1 MPTDY
6 IRARSVDEAL
16 QHLSGGGDGAR
27 VIAGG
32 QSLVP
37 MMNLNLANPTLVVD
51 ISGIED
57 LKEITVHDGLLRL
70 GAGVTHSSLISS
82 STTQRFAPLLVEAA
96 RHIGSPRIRNF
107 GTIGGSLAQ
116 ADPAAELPLVCQV
129 LEAAIDVVGPDG
141 QRSVPMSEFSLGYYT
156 TALTPGE
163 MVSAISVPTHEGT
176 GWGFHEYARRAGDF
190 AIVAV
195 AALIGIEGGSVRSA
209 AIGASGV
216 SDRAVRFPGLEQQ
229 MLDADVDQAIQLA
242 GGVSDLVDTA
252 EDEYVPSD
260 YRKRLTGV
268 LARRAVSDAIS
279 RNEKGRQ

>member
-6 IRARSVDEAL
+6 IRAQNMSEAL

-27 VIAGG
+27 VISGG

-51 ISGIED
+51 ISGIAE
-57 LKEITVHDGLLRL
+57 LKEITVLDGRLWL

-82 STTQRFAPLLVEAA
+82 STAQQFAPLLVAAA

-107 GTIGGSLAQ
+107 GTIGGSLAH
-116 ADPAAELPLVCQV
+116 ADPAAELPLACQV
-129 LEAAIDVVGPDG
+129 LEAEIDVVGPNG
-141 QRSVPMSEFSLGYYT
+141 ERSVPMSEFGLGYYT

-163 MVSAISVPTHEGT
+163 ILRAVSVPITEGI

-195 AALIGIEGGSVRSA
+195 AALVDIEGGSVRSA
-209 AIGASGV
+209 AVGAAGV
-216 SDRAVRFPGLEQQ
+216 SDKAIRFSSLEQD
-229 MLDADVDQAIQLA
+229 MLGLNADQAIELA
-242 GGVSDLVDTA
+242 AGVSSLVDPSD
-252 EDEYVPSD
+252 DEYVPSD
-260 YRKRLTGV
+260 YRKRLAGV
-268 LARRAVSDAIS
+268 LARRAVADAIS
-279 RNEKGRQ
+279 KGERGRQ

>member
-6 IRARSVDEAL
+6 IRAGDVDEAV
-16 QHLSGGGDGAR
+16 QHLAGGGDRAL

-51 ISGIED
+51 ISGIEE
-57 LKEITVHDGLLRL
+57 LKEIAVHDGRL
-70 GAGVTHSSLISS
+70 TIGAGVTHNSVIS
-82 STTQRFAPLLVEAA
+82 STTAQRFAPLLVEAA

-116 ADPAAELPLVCQV
+116 ADPAAELPLACQV
-129 LEAAIDVVGPDG
+129 LEAEIEVVGPDG
-141 QRSVPMSEFSLGYYT
+141 PRSVPMSEFSLGYYT
-156 TALTPGE
+156 TALAPGE
-163 MVSAISVPTHEGT
+163 MIRAVSVATTDDI

-195 AALIGIEGGSVRSA
+195 AALIGIEGGSIESV

-216 SDRAVRFPGLEQQ
+216 SDKAIRFPSLEQE
-229 MLDADVDQAIQLA
+229 MLGVDVDQAIQLA
-242 GGVSDLVDTA
+242 AGVSDLIDPA
-252 EDEYVPSD
+252 EDEYVPLE

-268 LARRAVSDAIS
+268 LATRAVSDAI
-279 RNEKGRQ
+279 NKGEKGRQ